1 MAESDQKLGPDVFI
15 ALAAVGWADGE
26 LDPDEA
32 DAIVRTALEDG
43 LDIDEITAIE
53 KATKSPVAVGDIDL
67 SRMSKADRLF
77 VYAVGT
83 WISRI
88 DGRIAPEELAALEEL
103 GAALRIPARPREIAD
118 SIAEEIG
125 LLGEGDDPV
134 FYNLPQLRETLKAR
148 LAEAQRLRAGA
159 GEDEDGEDDPAGRDD

>member
-1 MAESDQKLGPDVFI
+1 MADRDQKLGPDVFI

-53 KATKSPVAVGDIDL
+53 KATKSPVSVGEIDL
-67 SRMSKADRLF
+67 SKMSKADRLF

-88 DGRIAPEELAALEEL
+88 DGRIAPEELTALEEL

-118 SIAEEIG
+118 NIAEQIG
-125 LLGEGDDPV
+125 LLGESDEPV

-148 LAEAQRLRAGA
+148 LAEAQRLRAEA
-159 GEDEDGEDDPAGRDD
+159 GEADADEDDADEDD